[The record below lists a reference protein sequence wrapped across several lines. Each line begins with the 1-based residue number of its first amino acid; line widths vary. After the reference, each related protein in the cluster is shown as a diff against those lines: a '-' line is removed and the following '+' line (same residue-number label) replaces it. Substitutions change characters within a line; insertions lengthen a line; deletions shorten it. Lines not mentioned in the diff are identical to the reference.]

1 MLFLSGSPSPP
12 LRAMRIFVLTSLAI
26 STVCAAAPLTV
37 YRCET
42 NGRVN
47 YSDAPCVGAKVI
59 DVTPTQGADKMTG
72 RSSKGQEVQREEFHS
87 TLDNATRPLH
97 GLSHDEMDIRR
108 RRYKLS
114 STEQLQCATLDQQLP
129 VLEEKASKA
138 AGAAK
143 GQADVALYQA
153 RKQAFDLKC

>member
-1 MLFLSGSPSPP
+1 
-12 LRAMRIFVLTSLAI
+12 MRILALASLMI
-26 STVCAAAPLTV
+26 STVCVAAPPTV
-37 YRCET
+37 FRCET

-72 RSSKGQEVQREEFHS
+72 RSSKGADVQREEFHR

-97 GLSHDEMDIRR
+97 GLSHDEMDSRR
-108 RRYKLS
+108 RRSKLS
-114 STEQLQCATLDQQLP
+114 SADQRHCATLDQQLP
-129 VLEEKASKA
+129 ALEEQASRA

-143 GQADVALYQA
+143 GSADIALYQA

>member
-1 MLFLSGSPSPP
+1 
-12 LRAMRIFVLTSLAI
+12 MRTFVLASLLI
-26 STVCAAAPLTV
+26 STVCAAAPPTV

-87 TLDNATRPLH
+87 TLDKATRPLH

-114 STEQLQCATLDQQLP
+114 STEQLQCADLDEQLP
-129 VLEEKASKA
+129 VLEEKASKT

-153 RKQAFDLKC
+153 RKRAFDLKC

>member
-1 MLFLSGSPSPP
+1 MK
-12 LRAMRIFVLTSLAI
+12 SLAAFTFLVFTI
-26 STVCAAAPLTV
+26 CAAAPPTV

-42 NGRVN
+42 NGKVN

-72 RSSKGQEVQREEFHS
+72 RSSKGRDVQREEFHS

-97 GLSHDEMDIRR
+97 GLSHDEMDARR
-108 RRYKLS
+108 RRYQLS
-114 STEQLQCATLDQQLP
+114 STDQLQCATLDQQLP
-129 VLEEKASKA
+129 ALEEQTSKA
-138 AGAAK
+138 AGRAR

>member
-1 MLFLSGSPSPP
+1 
-12 LRAMRIFVLTSLAI
+12 MRTFVLASLLI
-26 STVCAAAPLTV
+26 STVCAAAAPTV

-47 YSDAPCVGAKVI
+47 YSDEPCVGAKVI

-97 GLSHDEMDIRR
+97 GLSHDEMGIRR

-114 STEQLQCATLDQQLP
+114 SAEQLQCATLDQQLP
-129 VLEEKASKA
+129 ALEEKASKT

-153 RKQAFDLKC
+153 RKRAFDLKC